1 MDGDA
6 VGLRDKDG
14 DAVGLR
20 DRDGWADTLGE
31 DVGET
36 VGSLVTVKSNTSLK
50 RSSVITSSARRF
62 LFLIF
67 R

>member
-1 MDGDA
+1 MDGDT

-36 VGSLVTVKSNTSLK
+36 VGSPVTVKSNTSLK
-50 RSSVITSSARRF
+50 RSSVITSARRF
-62 LFLIF
+62 LFLSF